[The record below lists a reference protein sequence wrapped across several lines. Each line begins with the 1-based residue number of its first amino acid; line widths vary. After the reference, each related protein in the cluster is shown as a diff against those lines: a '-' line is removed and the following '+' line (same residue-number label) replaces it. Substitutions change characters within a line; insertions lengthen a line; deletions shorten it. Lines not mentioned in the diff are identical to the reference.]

1 MPRRAVGDLGCTY
14 RWNGSHLYVKL
25 AGDSS
30 RQTRLRRPNEGHER
44 RRCTMSTLLA
54 STRDRQILA
63 TSPAELDQ
71 AQQVVEQLQTRT
83 HANLSIRNDDNLVEV
98 PTELSAVVARILSIV
113 ASGGSVTVSSMPEEL
128 TTSTAA
134 EQLGVSRPTLMK
146 MISRGEINSH
156 RVGTHTRLLTSD
168 VIEFRRARQERRREA
183 FAKLR
188 ELEDEDE

>member
-1 MPRRAVGDLGCTY
+1 
-14 RWNGSHLYVKL
+14 
-25 AGDSS
+25 
-30 RQTRLRRPNEGHER
+30 
-44 RRCTMSTLLA
+44 MSTLLA
-54 STRDRQILA
+54 STRNRQILA

>member
-1 MPRRAVGDLGCTY
+1 
-14 RWNGSHLYVKL
+14 
-25 AGDSS
+25 
-30 RQTRLRRPNEGHER
+30 
-44 RRCTMSTLLA
+44 MSTLLA